1 MAQYFASLNFLD
13 LLGRLPAGVAQGLIW
28 GIMALGVYITFRL
41 LDIADLSVDG
51 TFSTGGAV
59 TVMLI
64 LAGVDAKIAILVAI
78 VAGLAAG
85 AVTGILHTRFGIP
98 AILAG
103 ILTQYALYS
112 VNLLIMGMSANKAV
126 SVDKYHLIISGRNV
140 PHAILIGGIFTII
153 VIAILYWFFGTEM
166 GSGLRATGCNQEM
179 AKAQGININAMKIL
193 GLSVSNGLVALAG
206 GLASQYS
213 GFADINSGRGSIV
226 IGLAAV
232 IIGEVIGE
240 ALLGKHLNFAGRLA
254 FVIIGGIIYYVVY
267 TLVLWLKI
275 DSNLMKMFTAII
287 VAVFLAVPYL
297 KGMARSS
304 FGKAGKKSQQE
315 LKNAKEE
322 D

>member
-59 TVMLI
+59 TVILI

-126 SVDKYHLIISGRNV
+126 SVDKYNLIISGRNV

-232 IIGEVIGE
+232 IIGEVIF
-240 ALLGKHLNFAGRLA
+240 GKIFKNFALRLLAVA
-254 FVIIGGIIYYVVY
+254 FGGIIYYVVMQFVISLGLN
-267 TLVLWLKI
+267 TDDLK
-275 DSNLMKMFTAII
+275 LLTAAI
-287 VAVFLAVPYL
+287 VAIFLGIPYL
-297 KGMARSS
+297 K
-304 FGKAGKKSQQE
+304 SQYAQ
-315 LKNAKEE
+315 KHIKMKEGNK
-322 D
+322 